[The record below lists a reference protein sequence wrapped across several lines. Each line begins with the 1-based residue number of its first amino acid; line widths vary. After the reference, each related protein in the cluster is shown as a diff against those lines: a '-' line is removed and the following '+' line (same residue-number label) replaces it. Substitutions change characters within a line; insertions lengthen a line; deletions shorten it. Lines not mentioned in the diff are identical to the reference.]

1 MYEIDLSKLSG
12 KQTEWWL
19 NWQRY
24 FRDAPG
30 ASFSQSDG
38 EEKQPDGPAPS
49 ATNAEESQLKEG
61 EDGLET
67 EHVAVGK
74 DM

>member
-1 MYEIDLSKLSG
+1 MDNDISG
-12 KQTEWWL
+12 MHLEL
-19 NWQRY
+19 
-24 FRDAPG
+24 
-30 ASFSQSDG
+30 SFSQSDG

-61 EDGLET
+61 EDGLEM
-67 EHVAVGK
+67 EHVVVGK